1 MTPRKLR
8 EQKLSDR
15 VQMKKPRKTI
25 TNANPVASAAG
36 GRRFPGAAA
45 IALAVAVVAVGGFWW
60 SKVRHVDAP
69 PAATPTAATQTTN
82 PPPSNEARR
91 AFEILKGRW
100 VRAEGGYIVE
110 IRSVES
116 GGTMEAAYLNPR
128 PIHVARAEASKDG
141 ESVKVFIELRDVNYP
156 GSTYTLAYQRATD
169 RLVGTYFHA
178 VSGQD
183 LDVGV

>member
-1 MTPRKLR
+1 
-8 EQKLSDR
+8 
-15 VQMKKPRKTI
+15 MKKPRKTI
-25 TNANPVASAAG
+25 RNANPAASAAG
-36 GRRFPGAAA
+36 GRRFPGAAV
-45 IALAVAVVAVGGFWW
+45 IVLAVAVVAGGGFWW
-60 SKVRHVDAP
+60 SKDRHVDAP
-69 PAATPTAATQTTN
+69 QAATPTTATQTTN
-82 PPPSNEARR
+82 PPPSDEARR

-116 GGTMEAAYLNPR
+116 SGKMEAAYLNPR

-156 GSTYTLAYQRATD
+156 GSTYTLSYQPATD

-178 VSGQD
+178 VSGQN
-183 LDVGV
+183 LDVGFSRVSRGGD